1 MNEEQHVKLLELVK
15 QYGDTCQEYGYC
27 LTKNLSKERLQ
38 AASATGAKW
47 TEILLHLNNCT
58 KEQYAKPNKDNLASD

>member
-15 QYGDTCQEYGYC
+15 QYDDACQEYGYC
-27 LTKNLSKERLQ
+27 QFHQNLSKERLQ

-47 TEILLHLNNCT
+47 TEILLYLNNCT
-58 KEQYAKPNKDNLASD
+58 KE